1 MNPVVFGLHGNHEK
15 IVPRHSFINA
25 AKFENTKQLADYLM
39 GLDKNDTLHNQYF
52 WWKPHFT
59 VSNGGDNQNLGY
71 CTPVQYDANST
82 KSLSLLDRM
91 VGHEKKMCHFATDS
105 LTD

>member
-1 MNPVVFGLHGNHEK
+1 
-15 IVPRHSFINA
+15 
-25 AKFENTKQLADYLM
+25 M

-59 VSNGGDNQNLGY
+59 VRNGGDNQNLGY
-71 CTPVQYDANST
+71 CISVQYDANST
-82 KSLSLLDRM
+82 KSLSLLDRT
-91 VGHEKKMCHFATDS
+91 VGHENKMCHFATDS